1 MNSETIICLL
11 FKIVQFLFSSSQVE
25 LVDGKLSIVVKAD
38 SRDVSE
44 VEIQNRALAEIKQP
58 LKEVPT
64 EFKVQIEHTP
74 RRATGKGRKMEHDS
88 DWKFTCTCNSY
99 KSVCKHAGACLIV
112 HFH

>member
-1 MNSETIICLL
+1 MNSKTIIYLL
-11 FKIVQFLFSSSQVE
+11 FKFVQVLFSSSQVD

-38 SRDVSE
+38 STDISR
-44 VEIQNRALAEIKQP
+44 VEAQNRALARIKQP

-88 DWKFTCTCNSY
+88 DWTCTCTCNSNN
-99 KSVCKHAGACLIV
+99 SVCKHVGASLLV

>member
-1 MNSETIICLL
+1 MNSEPIIYLL

-25 LVDGKLSIVVKAD
+25 FVDGKLSIVVKAD
-38 SRDVSE
+38 SRDISE
-44 VEIQNRALAEIKQP
+44 VEIQNRVLARIKQP

-74 RRATGKGRKMEHDS
+74 RRATGKGRKMEHNS
-88 DWKFTCTCNSY
+88 DWTCTCTCGSNN
-99 KSVCKHAGACLIV
+99 SVCKHVGACLIV

>member
-1 MNSETIICLL
+1 MNSKTIIYLL

-25 LVDGKLSIVVKAD
+25 FVDGKLSIVVKAD
-38 SRDVSE
+38 STDISR
-44 VEIQNRALAEIKQP
+44 VEAQNRALARIKQP

-74 RRATGKGRKMEHDS
+74 RRATGKGRKMEHNS
-88 DWKFTCTCNSY
+88 DWTCTCTCGSNN
-99 KSVCKHAGACLIV
+99 SVCKHVGACLIV